1 MNKTSQFKKILLI
14 VLVGILSLALAIS
27 GSILLDPISNA
38 LAAMGLPKDMA
49 TDVAGSYA
57 TIITPTVFLI
67 YYAIRR
73 NKENFKTV
81 MPFSADHFVPKY
93 LISWCVGIV
102 AFLIIWLIANSMN
115 AFNVTNN
122 WHVSKIG
129 ILLLFMGGY
138 VFQGMSEEIICR
150 GFLQGAV
157 SKISGNKVGII
168 VSVLFF
174 AVFHSFNP
182 GLTPLAFLN
191 LLIFA
196 LGMSVLRLA
205 TDNIWLSSGIHSAW
219 NFTQGTITG
228 VMVSGLTPS
237 FSVFTSNPVAGKTWL
252 NGAMF
257 GMEGSLMCTLAFSS
271 FLVGAVIILKKNK
284 KSI

>member
-1 MNKTSQFKKILLI
+1 MSTNNRLKRVLLI
-14 VLVGILSLALAIS
+14 ILMGILSFALAVS
-27 GSILLDPISNA
+27 GSIFLDPITDMLISFGLQKNI
-38 LAAMGLPKDMA
+38 AADL
-49 TDVAGSYA
+49 AGSFA
-57 TIITPTVFLI
+57 MVLTPSIFLI

-73 NKENFKTV
+73 NKENFKMV
-81 MPFSADHFVPKY
+81 MPFSADHFMPKY

-102 AFLIIWLIANSMN
+102 AFVAIWLIANSMN

-122 WHVSKIG
+122 WHASKIG

-138 VFQGMSEEIICR
+138 VLQGMSEEIICC
-150 GFLQGAV
+150 GFLQGTI

-182 GLTPLAFLN
+182 GLTPLAFIN

-196 LGMSVLRLA
+196 TGMSILRFA
-205 TDNIWLSSGIHSAW
+205 TNNIWLSSGIHSAW

-237 FSVFTSNPVAGKTWL
+237 FSVFTSNPVAGKTLL
-252 NGAMF
+252 NGGMF

-271 FLVGAVIILKKNK
+271 LLVGAIIILKKNK
-284 KSI
+284 KNI